1 MKTCQ
6 RKFKEDV
13 FVAENSQS
21 QKTKFNGR
29 NSFKLILHWLQSMEK
44 QFSLEIALDIKR
56 RFNKA
61 ISSYF
66 FYLNCLY
73 FHFIS
78 WW

>member
-13 FVAENSQS
+13 FVGENSQS

-44 QFSLEIALDIKR
+44 QFSL
-56 RFNKA
+56 
-61 ISSYF
+61 
-66 FYLNCLY
+66 
-73 FHFIS
+73 
-78 WW
+78 